1 MARRGRRLLTVGE
14 ACQYL
19 GVSRM
24 TLLAAEESG
33 LLAPSRTPGGHRRYD
48 PAELDRFLNR
58 GRPSPASVP
67 VAGGPPSRQNGPVPV
82 TGSSRL
88 LLREAIRRLTL
99 LLRADA
105 AGLYLLDER
114 QELGWCTSFGIP
126 QWRTA
131 QLAQSAPPRA
141 VVRALMKRQCELFE
155 SSSERFP
162 LPTARGSGAAVPLE
176 TGDEPLGV
184 VIVTVGQDRHLLPS
198 EIEIIETAAFYIGV
212 LVRQQRRLDTL
223 EARLA
228 SIHHLTAGAQPPAVH
243 DTL

>member
-24 TLLAAEESG
+24 TLLAAEEAG

-48 PAELDRFLNR
+48 PAELDRYLNR
-58 GRPSPASVP
+58 TRPSTDSTSV
-67 VAGGPPSRQNGPVPV
+67 ADGPPPRQNGPVPV

-131 QLAQSAPPRA
+131 QLAQSTPPRA
-141 VVRALMKRQCELFE
+141 VVRALMKRHCELFE
-155 SSSERFP
+155 SSCERFP

-176 TGDEPLGV
+176 AGDEPLGV

>member
-24 TLLAAEESG
+24 TLLAAEEAG

-48 PAELDRFLNR
+48 PAELDRYLNR
-58 GRPSPASVP
+58 TRPSTDSTSV
-67 VAGGPPSRQNGPVPV
+67 ADGPPPRQNGPVPV

-131 QLAQSAPPRA
+131 QLAQSTPPRA
-141 VVRALMKRQCELFE
+141 VVRALMKRHCELFE
-155 SSSERFP
+155 SSCERFP

-176 TGDEPLGV
+176 AGDEPLGV
-184 VIVTVGQDRHLLPS
+184 VIVTVGPDRRLLPS